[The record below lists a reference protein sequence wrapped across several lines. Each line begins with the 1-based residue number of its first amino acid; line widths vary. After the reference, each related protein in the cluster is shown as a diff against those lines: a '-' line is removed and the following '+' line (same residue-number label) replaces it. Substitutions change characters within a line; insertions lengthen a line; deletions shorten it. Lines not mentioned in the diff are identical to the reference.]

1 MEVSTEKGVLKRIKL
16 KKDSIALRIMIAI
29 SISIIILM
37 LATNII
43 IYYLTYYKIYD
54 MSTTNI
60 GIVTS
65 EMRNNFQSMMK
76 VQMSDVEKIS
86 KDLELQKFAIEE
98 NKTSRQEILIK
109 ESDKLNSIKNKFN
122 LSVMDREY
130 TENVFFT
137 GSDGITTI
145 CTNNDY
151 EGYDNSHYDY
161 IKEALNGKL
170 VVSSVYTSVISSKPV
185 ITFVS
190 PVKDGNGNTIGV
202 IGKTMVIDYF
212 SKRFDNFKYMEN
224 GYVCIVDS
232 KNNIVYH
239 PEKYYINKK
248 NEIDEI
254 KRVILSKGFFLKES
268 SSFIQYNFKDKTYIA
283 NIKSIPELKL
293 GIILTDDKSEIK
305 NTPKKLGIII
315 LIITFIGI
323 LIVIP
328 VINFIIVRL
337 FKPMKVLIQNTNQ
350 IADGNFNIKN
360 EIGRLDEIGRLTG
373 SFNKMTLNIKQ
384 LVGNIKYVS
393 DEIVDINDSV
403 KNSQQLVVSKMQ
415 IIGSDIKI
423 VSENTNNISDNFDKG
438 SKAFNNI
445 KLKVEGIKLLSDGMI
460 STAQNIYE
468 INNDGI
474 KSVKELMEMST
485 VSRKSM
491 EDVQNSFEELIKSID
506 NIKYIVNIVNKISE
520 KTRILG
526 INAAV
531 ESARLGD
538 SGDSFNIIAGEI
550 RELSSRIELQ
560 MENVEII
567 INRIKFKVSEVGEK
581 IQSVNNLHNKE
592 INVTKNTS
600 DNYEKIFK
608 LNNKMIDSIRSINT
622 NLEVVS
628 NENQIVGDKFDKI
641 NHSYGQFMTLVNKIE
656 DVINN
661 QYYLINRV
669 DSSLESM
676 NNVIVKLNVGI
687 NKFKF

>member
-1 MEVSTEKGVLKRIKL
+1 MEVSTEKGALKRIKL
-16 KKDSIALRIMIAI
+16 KKDSIALRIMMAI

-37 LATNII
+37 LTTNVI
-43 IYYLTYYKIYD
+43 IYYLTYHKIYD
-54 MSTTNI
+54 MSTSNI

-76 VQMSDVEKIS
+76 VQISDVENMS
-86 KDLELQKFAIEE
+86 KDLELQKFAAEE
-98 NKTSRQEILIK
+98 NETSRQDILSK
-109 ESDKLNSIKNKFN
+109 ESININLIKNKFN
-122 LSVMDREY
+122 LSVINKEY

-137 GSDGITTI
+137 GKDGITTI
-145 CTNNDY
+145 CTNSNY

-161 IKEALNGKL
+161 VKDALNGKSE
-170 VVSSVYTSVISSKPV
+170 VSSVYTSVMSSKPV

-202 IGKTMVIDYF
+202 VGKTMLIDYF
-212 SKRFDNFKYMEN
+212 SKRFDDFKYMGK

-248 NEIDEI
+248 NEIYEI
-254 KRVILSKGFFLKES
+254 KKVILSKEFFLKES

-293 GIILTDDKSEIK
+293 GIILTDDKNEIK
-305 NTPKKLGIII
+305 NTPKKLEIII
-315 LIITFIGI
+315 SIITFIGI

-328 VINFIIVRL
+328 IINLIIARL
-337 FKPMKVLIQNTNQ
+337 FKPMNVLIQNTNQ

-373 SFNKMTLNIKQ
+373 SFNKMTSNIKQ

-393 DEIVDINDSV
+393 DDIVHINDSV
-403 KNSQQLVVSKMQ
+403 KDSQQLVVSKMKV
-415 IIGSDIKI
+415 IDKDIKI
-423 VSENTNNISDNFDKG
+423 VSENTNNISDNLDKG
-438 SKAFNNI
+438 FEAFNNI

-460 STAQNIYE
+460 NTAQGINE

-474 KSVKELMEMST
+474 KNVKELIEMST
-485 VSRKSM
+485 VSEKSM

-506 NIKYIVNIVNKISE
+506 DIKYIINVVNQISE
-520 KTRILG
+520 KTHILG

-531 ESARLGD
+531 ESARLGN
-538 SGDSFNIIAGEI
+538 SGNSFSVIAGEI
-550 RELSSRIELQ
+550 RELSSGIELQ

-567 INRIKFKVSEVGEK
+567 INKIKLKVNEVGEK
-581 IQSVNNLHNKE
+581 IQSVNNLCSRE
-592 INVTKNTS
+592 INVTKNTA

-608 LNNKMIDSIRSINT
+608 LNNKITDSIRSINT
-622 NLEVVS
+622 NLEVVN

-641 NHSYGQFMTLVNKIE
+641 NHSYGQFMMLVNEIE
-656 DVINN
+656 DVISN
-661 QYYLINRV
+661 QYSLINKV
-669 DSSLESM
+669 DISLESM
-676 NNVIVKLNVGI
+676 DNVIVKLNIGI